1 MVHRLR
7 AAGWRNGDFENA
19 YQIILEDHLMTIRCR
34 CTASNV
40 WETGFVLSVS
50 VKMPCEE

>member
-19 YQIILEDHLMTIRCR
+19 YQIILEDHLMNVRCR
-34 CTASNV
+34 LHGIKTV
-40 WETGFVLSVS
+40 WESGLSC
-50 VKMPCEE
+50 P